1 MSSTSAAHHP
11 HGHHAPTVGAYGS
24 STNVPKPRRN
34 RSQTRVKPA
43 GGQILLVEDDPD
55 IREFLAFAL
64 ESEGYQV
71 EQADSAEEGLRRLQ
85 AGHFALVLTD
95 YMLPRKTGTT
105 MLEDARGAGLLRS
118 TNAML
123 ITAHPSPR
131 RLAGVDVVA
140 KPIDLDSF
148 LDRVKQMLTQES

>member
-1 MSSTSAAHHP
+1 
-11 HGHHAPTVGAYGS
+11 
-24 STNVPKPRRN
+24 
-34 RSQTRVKPA
+34 
-43 GGQILLVEDDPD
+43 
-55 IREFLAFAL
+55 
-64 ESEGYQV
+64 
-71 EQADSAEEGLRRLQ
+71 
-85 AGHFALVLTD
+85 
-95 YMLPRKTGTT
+95 